1 MKVDDL
7 GPKPPFC
14 IHTKENQGWWKV
26 GLVGVPWSLMEDE
39 AEPERIK
46 TREQHATVS
55 SFKA

>member
-7 GPKPPFC
+7 GPKPPFS
-14 IHTKENQGWWKV
+14 IHTKENQGGWKV

-39 AEPERIK
+39 AEPER
-46 TREQHATVS
+46 RLENNMQQSVS